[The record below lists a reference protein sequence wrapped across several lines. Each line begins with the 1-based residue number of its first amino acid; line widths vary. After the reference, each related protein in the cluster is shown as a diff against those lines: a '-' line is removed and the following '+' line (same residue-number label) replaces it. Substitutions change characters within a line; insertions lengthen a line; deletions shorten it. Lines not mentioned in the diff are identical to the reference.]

1 VASGDDV
8 RRLMSRLA
16 EAVEG
21 PMELRF
27 AVRGR
32 PLTWAWQERVADG
45 RRRIPNP
52 DVLAVRV
59 SGEAR
64 KQDLLALDAGIFFT
78 EPHYDGYPAILVRL
92 SAIDLDLL
100 EELLRD
106 AWRIQAPKALV
117 RVSEPSPPSR

>member
-1 VASGDDV
+1 MA
-8 RRLMSRLA
+8 RLP
-16 EAVEG
+16 EAIEG
-21 PMELRF
+21 PVELRF
-27 AVRGR
+27 AVRGK
-32 PLTWAWQERVADG
+32 PLTWVWQERTADG
-45 RRRIPNP
+45 RRRVPNP

-92 SAIDLDLL
+92 AAIDLDLL

-106 AWRIQAPKALV
+106 AWRIQAPKTLV
-117 RVSEPSPPSR
+117 RTLEATPPNR